1 MLDLCIDQG
10 VGLRHIGMNAS
21 TRVIAVTSHGDHE
34 SEMPLLWNLCS
45 ALVELGFGVT
55 VLDGTI
61 NEPTDE
67 TGLAEILDTQYW
79 QTDVKACHD
88 TWSVLPA
95 AIGLRKICE
104 ASPDNTIPLVALEG
118 LFESGQVVVVYAGS
132 DLLCQLL
139 AKSDIQPLL
148 AVTYSPSSLM
158 TAYRA
163 LKQMHLTTRIHPMI
177 VTVSLEDASPPPAN
191 SAKPGEI
198 LHQCAR
204 NFLTCDLRSPG
215 VATLNLGDKLSPD
228 ICKLTTQMLE
238 TSMPLEHHSN
248 APPEYRWTRPRALF
262 QGSH

>member
-10 VGLRHIGMNAS
+10 IGLRHIGMNAS
-21 TRVIAVTSHGDHE
+21 SRVIAVTSHGDHE

-45 ALVELGFGVT
+45 SLVELGFGVT
-55 VLDGTI
+55 VLDGTLDEST
-61 NEPTDE
+61 NE
-67 TGLAEILDTQYW
+67 TGLVEILDTQHW
-79 QTDVKACHD
+79 QADVRASHGS
-88 TWSVLPA
+88 WSVLPA
-95 AIGLRKICE
+95 AIGLRKICQT
-104 ASPDNTIPLVALEG
+104 SPNNALPLEALEG
-118 LFESGQVVVVYAGS
+118 LFESGQVVVVYARS
-132 DLLCQLL
+132 ELLCQLL
-139 AKSDIQPLL
+139 ANSDVQPLL

-191 SAKPGEI
+191 SAKPGEV

-204 NFLTCDLRSPG
+204 NFLACNLRSPS

-238 TSMPLEHHSN
+238 TAMPLEHRSHVT
-248 APPEYRWTRPRALF
+248 PTHHGTRPRALF